1 MRDFAAMIEEAKFFF
16 HSHKFKKAEELFKKI
31 VAQRKEYADIHN
43 YLGLIAHEEGRYG
56 EAIKS
61 FKSALKINPRY
72 TEAMLN
78 LSILYNDVGDF
89 DNAKKLVVRSRKD
102 AKSSKAAMDP
112 FIRSKL
118 ANKHA
123 EVAEWYYG
131 IGAFKEAIDEYKR
144 ALELEGKYADIR
156 TKLAV
161 CLREKG
167 DLPGAMKELKQA
179 VKSNNK
185 CADAHV
191 QMGVT
196 YYAMGKKNEARKV
209 WRAATKKF
217 PQHKIMK
224 MYLKFTNPSK
234 VPSNKRH

>member
-1 MRDFAAMIEEAKFFF
+1 MKDLAQLIEEAKFFF
-16 HSHKFKKAEELFKKI
+16 YSHKFKKAEELFQKV
-31 VAQRKEYADIHN
+31 VAQRKDFADIHN

-56 EAIKS
+56 EAIKC

-89 DNAKKLVVRSRKD
+89 DSAKKLVMKSRKD
-102 AKSSKAAMDP
+102 AKSGKSAMDP

-123 EVAEWYYG
+123 EVADWYYG
-131 IGAFKEAIDEYKR
+131 IGSFNEAIGEYKK
-144 ALELEGKYADIR
+144 ALDLEGKYADIR
-156 TKLAV
+156 TKMAV

-167 DLPGAMKELKQA
+167 DLKGAMKELKEA
-179 VKSNNK
+179 VKTNSK

-191 QMGVT
+191 QMGIT
-196 YYAMGKKNEARKV
+196 YYAMGKKTEARKV
-209 WRAATKKF
+209 WRSAAKKF
-217 PQHKIMK
+217 PPNKSIK
-224 MYLKFTNPSK
+224 MYLKFTN
-234 VPSNKRH
+234 